1 MLQPAAHA
9 TNASIAEFGPTGFIR
24 HPIPYA
30 FAFALGNAPVLDT
43 RIPLGKIVTVAVA
56 DGRRAEHDL
65 HDMFA
70 RRVPVNPAVTGPVHV
85 AGVRR
90 GDILEIE
97 VIALE
102 TDESGSIGP
111 LFATVGVAS
120 MSSQQ
125 GEDPVQFSISA
136 GGVVWIT
143 ARQPGGLIQ
152 FGPVVARRNRRA
164 DLCEEPVA
172 ARMMVRCSVIQA
184 QGA

>member
-1 MLQPAAHA
+1 MLQPA
-9 TNASIAEFGPTGFIR
+9 TRTTDLSIAEFGPTGLIR
-24 HPIPYA
+24 QTIPNA
-30 FAFALGNAPVLDT
+30 FAFALGRAPVLNT
-43 RIPLGKIVTVAVA
+43 RIPLGKVVTVAVA
-56 DGRRAEHDL
+56 DGRCAEHDL

-70 RRVPVNPAVTGPVHV
+70 RRVPVIPAVTGPVHV

-102 TDESGSIGP
+102 ADESGSIGP
-111 LFATVGVAS
+111 LLATVGAAS

-125 GEDPVQFSISA
+125 GVDPAQFSISA

>member
-1 MLQPAAHA
+1 MLQPTTRT
-9 TNASIAEFGPTGFIR
+9 TNVALAEFGPTELIR
-24 HPIPYA
+24 QIMPYV
-30 FAFALGNAPVLDT
+30 FTFALGNASVLDT
-43 RIPLGKIVTVAVA
+43 RIPLGKLVTVAVA

-102 TDESGSIGP
+102 ANDSGPIGP
-111 LFATVGVAS
+111 LLATVGVAS

-125 GEDPVQFSISA
+125 GVDPVQFSISA

-164 DLCEEPVA
+164 DLCGEPVA
-172 ARMMVRCSVIQA
+172 ARMMVRCTVIGA